1 MILMRATLP
10 IENGGMAIRNM
21 GIVALTAYACSLVA
35 SLKRIAAIFPNWI
48 TLGPQGD
55 LLQASYEAS
64 PEMSAQVIQCVKEYR
79 RRVPQGTFKENDDF
93 SAILKNIAYLESGNF
108 PSSTE
113 AQLQS
118 SHHDPSQH
126 SNAPGRNVRRRS
138 SQRIL
143 YYDFVKLEFQR
154 LLSRSRER
162 AQASCAFSS
171 ACLLSTFALFVLA
184 VDSVVRA
191 APNFC

>member
-1 MILMRATLP
+1 MSNPRSSRRTSA
-10 IENGGMAIRNM
+10 
-21 GIVALTAYACSLVA
+21 A

-79 RRVPQGTFKENDDF
+79 RRVPHGTFKENDDF
-93 SAILKNIAYLESGNF
+93 SAILKSVAFLESGSLA
-108 PSSTE
+108 SSRE

-118 SHHDPSQH
+118 SDHDLSQQSH
-126 SNAPGRNVRRRS
+126 ALGRNVRRRS
-138 SQRIL
+138 SQRVL

-162 AQASCAFSS
+162 AQAISQPG
-171 ACLLSTFALFVLA
+171 
-184 VDSVVRA
+184 DDYDRIYI
-191 APNFC
+191 